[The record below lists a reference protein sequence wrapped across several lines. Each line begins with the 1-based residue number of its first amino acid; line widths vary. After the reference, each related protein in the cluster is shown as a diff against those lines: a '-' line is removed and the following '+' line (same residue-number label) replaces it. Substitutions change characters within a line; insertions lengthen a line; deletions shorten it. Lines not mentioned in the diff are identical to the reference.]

1 MSEVDF
7 GGAMIRLTVAYGEMA
22 PDHQRSTDSEIF
34 RDIQRSC
41 SGFFR
46 HILAP
51 LHSDSR
57 RVMPRRISR
66 SVSRIRSETWD
77 WKDAS
82 PSASCTSEQDMAMFT
97 EHIVPRPLGPSP
109 LATNSGS
116 NSTADVSALS
126 VTGVLKSSGSS
137 GSSSCSQQF

>member
-77 WKDAS
+77 WKDAC

-137 GSSSCSQQF
+137 SCSQQF